1 MTSAHLS
8 SNKKRSAEKT
18 TAGLKKAAEKKGNS
32 AHKKPEM
39 HPRNLHNNSYD
50 FIKLAKLHPPLSA
63 YLAPNPVGKLTI
75 DFSQPSAVKALNAAL
90 LKQFYKIEHWDI
102 PDGFLCP
109 AVPGRADYIHYIAD
123 LLALDNKGVIP
134 HGKAIKGLDI
144 GTGANLI
151 YPIVASQ
158 TYAWSMVGSDIN
170 PSSFA
175 NAKLIAES
183 NPNLRKLV
191 KVRFQKHPTNIFSGI
206 VGKDEVFDFSLCN
219 PPFHESAQAAMAGS
233 RKKNRNLAKHSEK
246 RRGKDSTA
254 KNQSSLNFGGQNS
267 ELWCEGGEFVFV
279 KNMMQESLQFK
290 DQIKWFTSLLSK
302 KENVAP
308 LTKIAEKLG
317 ATECKTFNMAQG
329 AKASRFIAW
338 RFSPKPEVET
348 NRQQ

>member
-1 MTSAHLS
+1 MKNTATKPARLKHAKGTS
-8 SNKKRSAEKT
+8 
-18 TAGLKKAAEKKGNS
+18 KKA
-32 AHKKPEM
+32 EM
-39 HPRNLHNNSYD
+39 HPRNLHNGGYD
-50 FIKLAKLHPPLSA
+50 FVKLASLHSSLKNF
-63 YLAPNPVGKLTI
+63 LAPNPVGKLTI

-90 LKQFYKIEHWDI
+90 LKQYYQVEHWDI

-123 LLALDNKGVIP
+123 LLANDNKGTIP
-134 HGKAIKGLDI
+134 NGKANKGLDI

-158 TYAWSMVGSDIN
+158 SYGWSMVGSDIN
-170 PSSFA
+170 PASYNS
-175 NAKLIAES
+175 AKLIAES

-191 KVRFQKHPTNIFSGI
+191 KVRFQKQSQSIFSGI
-206 VGKDEVFDFSLCN
+206 VGKGEQYEFSLCN
-219 PPFHESAQAAMAGS
+219 PPFHESAEAAMAGS
-233 RKKNRNLAKHSEK
+233 REKNKNLARHSEK

-279 KNMMQESLQFK
+279 KNMMNESVEFK

-302 KENVAP
+302 KDNVAP
-308 LTKIAEKLG
+308 LVKLAEKLG
-317 ATECKTFNMAQG
+317 AIECKTIDMAQG

-338 RFSPKPEVET
+338 RF
-348 NRQQ
+348 N